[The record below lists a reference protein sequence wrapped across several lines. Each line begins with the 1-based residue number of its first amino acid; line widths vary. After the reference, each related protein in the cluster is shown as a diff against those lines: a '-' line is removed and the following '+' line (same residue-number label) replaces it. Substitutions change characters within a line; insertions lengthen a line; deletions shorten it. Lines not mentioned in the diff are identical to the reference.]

1 MAQYFITAD
10 PNVNWENLD
19 LSKIVGSMQ
28 FAHSIE
34 GKACEELL
42 KTGNFNITP
51 YGTGEKDEDGNIKS
65 FNLIGFSIN
74 PKK

>member
-10 PNVNWENLD
+10 PNVDWENLD

-28 FAHSIE
+28 FAHSTE

-42 KTGNFNITP
+42 KTGKFNIVP
-51 YGTGEKDEDGNIKS
+51 YGFGEKDKDGNITK
-65 FNLIGFSIN
+65 FTLNGFTLS
-74 PKK
+74 KKE

>member
-10 PNVNWENLD
+10 PNVDWENLD

-28 FAHSIE
+28 FAHTVE

-42 KTGNFNITP
+42 KTGKFNIVP
-51 YGTGEKDEDGNIKS
+51 YGFGEKDKDGNITS
-65 FNLIGFSIN
+65 FVLKGFSIS
-74 PKK
+74 KKE

>member
-10 PNVNWENLD
+10 QNVDWEKLN

-34 GKACEELL
+34 GNTCEELL

-51 YGTGEKDEDGNIKS
+51 YGFAEKDKDGNIKS
-65 FNLIGFSIN
+65 FVLKGFSIS
-74 PKK
+74 KK